1 MKVLN
6 FGSLNLDYVYDV
18 DHFVREGET
27 LSSTDMNVFCG
38 GKGLNQSVAL
48 AKAGVKVYHAGAV
61 GSADGEMLTDAL
73 SSVGVDI
80 SYIRRYDMPS
90 GHAIIQKNKSGNNC
104 ILLYGGANQNID
116 KEFIKDVLKDFDKG
130 DILLLQNEISN
141 LSFIV
146 DEAFA
151 KGIRIVLN
159 PSPINESIFEC
170 DLKKISY
177 LILNEIEAAD
187 ILSVEYKSKD
197 DLIEKLTK
205 SFPDTGLVLTLGEE
219 GSVYVDK
226 NCKIYQ
232 GIYPTKVVD
241 TTAAGDTFTGYFIAG
256 LVEGMD
262 IKSALRQASKAASIT
277 VSKKGASPSIP
288 FVKEVFTVDD

>member
-27 LSSTDMNVFCG
+27 ISSADMNVFCG

-61 GSADGEMLTDAL
+61 GSADGAMLLEAL
-73 SSVGVDI
+73 SEVGVDI
-80 SYIRRYDMPS
+80 SYIKRYDVPS
-90 GHAIIQKNKSGNNC
+90 GHAIIQKNRAGNNC

-116 KEFIKDVLKDFDKG
+116 IDFIKEVLKDFDKG
-130 DILLLQNEISN
+130 DILLLQNEVSN
-141 LSFIV
+141 LSLII
-146 DEAFA
+146 DEGY
-151 KGIRIVLN
+151 KRGMRIVLN
-159 PSPINESIFEC
+159 PSPLNEKIFEC
-170 DLKKISY
+170 DLEKVEY

-187 ILSVEYKSKD
+187 ILGASDTGED
-197 DLIEKLTK
+197 ELIEKLTK
-205 SFPDTGLVLTLGEE
+205 RFPGMKIVLTLGEK

-226 NCKIYQ
+226 TQKIRQ
-232 GIYPTKVVD
+232 EIYKTDVVD

-256 LVEGMD
+256 IVAGTDVAASL
-262 IKSALRQASKAASIT
+262 KQAARAASIT
-277 VSKKGASPSIP
+277 VSRKGASPSIP
-288 FVKEVFTVDD
+288 FYREVCER

>member
-27 LSSTDMNVFCG
+27 ISSMDMNIFCG

-48 AKAGVKVYHAGAV
+48 AKAGAKVYHAGAV
-61 GSADGEMLTDAL
+61 GSADGGMLLDTLASL
-73 SSVGVDI
+73 GVDI
-80 SYIRRYDMPS
+80 FYIKRYDISS
-90 GHAIIQKNKSGNNC
+90 GHAIIQKNKAGNNC

-116 KEFIKDVLKDFDKG
+116 KEFIKEVLKEFDSG

-141 LSFIV
+141 LAFII
-146 DEAFA
+146 DEGYA
-151 KGIRIVLN
+151 KGMRIVLN
-159 PSPINESIFEC
+159 PSPINEKIFEC
-170 DLKKISY
+170 DIEKVEY

-187 ILSVEYKSKD
+187 ILGTTCIDEDELV
-197 DLIEKLTK
+197 EKLTK
-205 SFPDTGLVLTLGEE
+205 RFSNTKIVLTLGEK

-226 NCKIYQ
+226 YEKIKQ
-232 GIYPTKVVD
+232 GIYKTEVVD

-256 LVEGMD
+256 ITSGLDV
-262 IKSALRQASKAASIT
+262 KHALKQAAMASSIA
-277 VSKKGASPSIP
+277 VGRKGASPSIP
-288 FVKEVFTVDD
+288 FAKEICEK